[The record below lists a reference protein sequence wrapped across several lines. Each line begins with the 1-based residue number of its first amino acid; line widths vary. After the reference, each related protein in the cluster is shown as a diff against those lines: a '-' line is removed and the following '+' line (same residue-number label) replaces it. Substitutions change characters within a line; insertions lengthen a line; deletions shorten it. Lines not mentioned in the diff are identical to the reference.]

1 MTELFAKRGQM
12 NWRSR
17 MSEAGLLS
25 VQVAEWCEAA
35 LIVGAGSVVL
45 TIFTIIC
52 WRHIVGKKQS

>member
-1 MTELFAKRGQM
+1 
-12 NWRSR
+12 